1 MSEVNKNG
9 HERLKSLRDFTLA
22 DLESIRLILRGD
34 SVIDWRRLDFGTEDE
49 VHEFL
54 RSQELH
60 PEDPSDRER
69 MEYVK
74 GEAVAY
80 LRRQFDYPIP
90 RPVERST
97 VPELILLAAGRG
109 HRAMCACTILKC
121 MHIIHHLDGRELLF
135 VLPMSDQEV
144 FHIVEEKVYRVIGAM
159 LAAGFPVVEF
169 VGGRKHKDSLVTK
182 LLSKQ
187 ETIAA
192 QIFDKLRFRVVTR
205 GRDDIFPILQYLTKR
220 LFPFNY
226 VVPGQSINSVVGF
239 RAYVEKTPLKALLPQ
254 LQPHGEDEDDLTPSD
269 NQFSAESYRI
279 IHLVVDMPV
288 RLPKRILDGAPA
300 SAAALGNVIFVICE
314 FQIVDRETEAH
325 NELGDASHA
334 RYKDRQ
340 KKAVMRRLQL
350 GGHQVAGHGA
360 AAGGAAG
367 PAPEA
372 SQPSLPHDASQ
383 PSLPVADP
391 SQPALPSE
399 TADGRDR
406 QTGPDS
412 GESGGSI
419 RVASD
424 VRKGK

>member
-1 MSEVNKNG
+1 MSEVKKSG
-9 HERLKSLRDFTLA
+9 VERLKPLHEFTLA

-34 SVIDWRRLDFGTEDE
+34 SVIDWRRLDFTSDE
-49 VHEFL
+49 EVREFL
-54 RSQELH
+54 SSQELRL
-60 PEDPSDRER
+60 DDAGDRLR
-69 MEYVK
+69 MEHVK
-74 GEAVAY
+74 AEAIAF
-80 LRRQFDYPIP
+80 LRRQFEYPIP
-90 RPVERST
+90 RPVERAT
-97 VPELILLAAGRG
+97 VPELIVLAAGRG

-144 FHIVEEKVYRVIGAM
+144 FHIVEEKVYRIVGGM

-169 VGGRKHKDSLVTK
+169 VGGRKNKDSLITK

-205 GRDDIFPILQYLTKR
+205 SRDDIFPILQYLTKR

-226 VVPGQSINSVVGF
+226 VVPGQSINSIFGF
-239 RAYVEKTPLKALLPQ
+239 RSYFEQTPLRPLLAQ
-254 LQPHGEDEDDLTPSD
+254 LQPHLQAGPARDDGYTPSD

-288 RLPKRILDGAPA
+288 RLPSRILDDAPA
-300 SAAALGNVIFVICE
+300 SAAPLGNVIFVICE
-314 FQIVDRETEAH
+314 FQIVDRDTEAH
-325 NELGDASHA
+325 NELGDASHD

-350 GGHQVAGHGA
+350 GGQSVPD
-360 AAGGAAG
+360 
-367 PAPEA
+367 PA
-372 SQPSLPHDASQ
+372 
-383 PSLPVADP
+383 
-391 SQPALPSE
+391 
-399 TADGRDR
+399 
-406 QTGPDS
+406 DS
-412 GESGGSI
+412 SGSI
-419 RVASD
+419 PAASD

>member
-1 MSEVNKNG
+1 MPDSPRDG
-9 HERLKSLRDFTLA
+9 AERLKALEEFSLA
-22 DLESIRLILRGD
+22 DLESIRLMLRGD
-34 SVIDWRRLDFGTEDE
+34 SIIDWRRLDFADDAEIRD
-49 VHEFL
+49 FL
-54 RSQELH
+54 GSQEIH
-60 PEDPSDRER
+60 ADDAADRAR
-69 MEYVK
+69 MEHVK
-74 GEAVAY
+74 GEAIAY

-90 RPVERST
+90 RPVERAT
-97 VPELILLAAGRG
+97 VPELLMLASGRG

-144 FHIVEEKVYRVIGAM
+144 FHIVEEKVYRVIGGM

-169 VGGRKHKDSLVTK
+169 VGGRKNTDSLITK

-205 GRDDIFPILQYLTKR
+205 TRDDIFPILQYLTKR

-226 VVPGQSINSVVGF
+226 VVPGQSINSVFGF
-239 RAYVEKTPLKALLPQ
+239 RSYIEETPLRPLLSR
-254 LQPHGEDEDDLTPSD
+254 LQPHLQTAAGADDGFTPSG

-288 RLPKRILDGAPA
+288 RLPARILHDAPA
-300 SAAALGNVIFVICE
+300 SAAPLGNVIFVICE
-314 FQIVDRETEAH
+314 FQIVDRDTEAH
-325 NELGDASHA
+325 NELGDASHD

-350 GGHQVAGHGA
+350 GGQSGV
-360 AAGGAAG
+360 
-367 PAPEA
+367 P
-372 SQPSLPHDASQ
+372 DA
-383 PSLPVADP
+383 
-391 SQPALPSE
+391 
-399 TADGRDR
+399 
-406 QTGPDS
+406 PDS
-412 GESGGSI
+412 SASMPPP
-419 RVASD
+419 SD